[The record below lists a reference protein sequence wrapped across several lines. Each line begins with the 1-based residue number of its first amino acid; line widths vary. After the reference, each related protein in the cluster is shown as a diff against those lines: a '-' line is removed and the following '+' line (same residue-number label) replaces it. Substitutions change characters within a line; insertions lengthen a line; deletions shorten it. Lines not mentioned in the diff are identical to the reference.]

1 MGGSSVGGWVG
12 GLSVLPGGCG
22 LSVCILYIPIYI
34 YIYGDW
40 WLAAGGWHF
49 KQPARA
55 SLTLMPRFI

>member
-34 YIYGDW
+34 YM
-40 WLAAGGWHF
+40 ATGGW
-49 KQPARA
+49 PRVVG
-55 SLTLMPRFI
+55 TLSNLPGRH

>member
-34 YIYGDW
+34 YIWRLVAGRG
-40 WLAAGGWHF
+40 WLA
-49 KQPARA
+49 
-55 SLTLMPRFI
+55 L